1 MLRYL
6 LLAAFL
12 LGCSDSH
19 DSSDGGDAGP
29 GSRPDAGPIFMAC
42 ELSTYA
48 WYEEVAEVQGAL
60 DHRCE
65 TDDDCVFAPGDLDC
79 GPGGAYIGECQMVV
93 SAENREAFQADL
105 ASAAAAFCAEV
116 DPECRS
122 APLCLERRAV
132 CRSELCTSE

>member
-48 WYEEVAEVQGAL
+48 WYEEVGEVQGAL

-65 TDDDCVFAPGDLDC
+65 TDDDCVFASVDLDC
-79 GPGGAYIGECQMVV
+79 GPGGAYIGACQTVV
-93 SAENREAFQADL
+93 SAENLEAFEADL
-105 ASAAAAFCAEV
+105 ASAAATLCPEI